1 MPTERMKAAV
11 NDLNKIQNETEVEM
25 NELHEAIDDVETI
38 HQEHMKEMKLDEEF
52 INDLKTLYKEI
63 RAVRKIEQHMKEEV
77 KHYENGDMSEKD
89 FKKMFVKDENK
100 FEKVV
105 QDVRGELED
114 MVTVLSNEER
124 LTNKDLEIEDATQDL
139 VRKLNGE
146 EEKLEEAHSEL
157 KEVVLDN

>member
-1 MPTERMKAAV
+1 
-11 NDLNKIQNETEVEM
+11 M
-25 NELHEAIDDVETI
+25 NELHEAIDEVETI

-52 INDLKTLYKEI
+52 IQDLKTLYKEI

-89 FKKMFVKDENK
+89 FKKMFVKDEKK
-100 FEKVV
+100 FEEVV
-105 QDVRGELED
+105 QEVREELEE
-114 MVTVLSNEER
+114 MVRILSNEER

-139 VRKLNGE
+139 VRELNGE

-157 KEVVLDN
+157 KEVVLEN